1 MLELIQ
7 RHGLLIVFANVLA
20 EQLGLP
26 IPAVPTLV
34 IAGALVW
41 DHSLSAP
48 AVFACAFAAA
58 TLGNV
63 AWYAAGRWQG
73 RKVMRLLCIVSIS
86 PDSCVR
92 QMETRFT
99 RWGSFA
105 LVAAYFIPGL
115 STVARPLAG
124 ATGVGW
130 GKFLLM
136 NSLGIVVWALPC
148 IGLGWLFHDQ
158 VNELLDMLVAYG
170 RRSVEVI
177 LILLLAYLAWRWWQ
191 RHTFMKR
198 LRVARIT
205 VNELN
210 SLIGAGERPVIVDL
224 RSPIARDEEPRL
236 IPGARVMELT
246 EVGTRTEPLPMD
258 REIIFYCTCPNEASA
273 AEAARRLMGL
283 GYVRVRPLLGGMDAW
298 LEAGYEIVE
307 WQPEP
312 DVPTDPDNL
321 GPAL

>member
-7 RHGLLIVFANVLA
+7 RHGLLIVFASVLA

-41 DHSLSAP
+41 DQGLSAP
-48 AVFACAFAAA
+48 AVFGCAFAAA

-73 RKVMRLLCIVSIS
+73 RKVMRLLCIVSLS

-92 QMETRFT
+92 QMETQFL

-130 GKFLLM
+130 GRFLLM
-136 NSLGIVVWALPC
+136 NSLGIVAWAVPC

-158 VNELLDMLVAYG
+158 VNELLETLVAYG
-170 RRSVEVI
+170 RTSVEV
-177 LILLLAYLAWRWWQ
+177 LLMALLAYLAYRWWQ
-191 RHTFMKR
+191 RQKFLR
-198 LRVARIT
+198 ALRVARIT
-205 VNELN
+205 VDELN
-210 SLIGAGERPVIVDL
+210 ALIDAGERPVIVDL

-236 IPGARVMELT
+236 IPGARVMELV
-246 EVGTRTEPLPMD
+246 EVGSREAPLPTD

-273 AEAARRLMGL
+273 AEAARRLMRL
-283 GYVRVRPLLGGMDAW
+283 GYSRVRPLLGGMDAW
-298 LEAGYEIVE
+298 IEAGYGIVE
-307 WQPEP
+307 WQPDPSDPEGLEP
-312 DVPTDPDNL
+312 TV
-321 GPAL
+321 

>member
-1 MLELIQ
+1 MLELIE

-63 AWYAAGRWQG
+63 AWYAAGRWYG
-73 RKVMRLLCIVSIS
+73 RRVLRLLCLVSLS

-92 QMETRFT
+92 QMERQFT
-99 RWGSFA
+99 RWGPLA

-124 ATGVGW
+124 ATGIGW
-130 GKFLLM
+130 LRFLGM
-136 NSLGIVVWALPC
+136 NSLGIVVWAIPFMT
-148 IGLGWLFHDQ
+148 LGWLFHDQ
-158 VNELLDMLVAYG
+158 VNDLLGLLVDYG
-170 RRSVEVI
+170 RRSVEV
-177 LILLLAYLAWRWWQ
+177 LLALLGSWLAWRWWQ
-191 RHTFMKR
+191 RQRFMKA
-198 LRVARIT
+198 LRIARIT
-205 VNELN
+205 ADELRRLLE
-210 SLIGAGERPVIVDL
+210 SGERPVIVDL

-273 AEAARRLMGL
+273 AQAARQLMGL
-283 GYVRVRPLLGGMDAW
+283 GYTRVRPLLGGMDAW
-298 LEAGYEIVE
+298 LQAGYDVVE
-307 WQPEP
+307 WAPEP
-312 DVPTDPDNL
+312 SP
-321 GPAL
+321 